1 MNISTDINRQVR
13 LAGILY
19 LAIILLGLWGELAVR
34 GTLVVAGD
42 AAATAERIA
51 ASPLLWRSGLV
62 GDVLMQVLDVPVIVV
77 FYLLLRPVNEGLAL
91 TATLLNLVQTAV
103 LVAERGQLLTPLLIS
118 GDAGAVQAFSV
129 AQQQAFSQ
137 LAIRLHAHGFGI
149 GLIFFG
155 FACLIRA
162 FLIYRSGLMPGPIAL
177 LLGGAGFCYLVNS
190 FALLLAPDIAAVLFP
205 AVLLPA
211 LVGEASLCCWMMF
224 RGIDLRRWRELRP
237 L

>member
-1 MNISTDINRQVR
+1 
-13 LAGILY
+13 
-19 LAIILLGLWGELAVR
+19 
-34 GTLVVAGD
+34 
-42 AAATAERIA
+42 
-51 ASPLLWRSGLV
+51 LV
-62 GDVLMQVLDVPVIVV
+62 GDLLMQVLDVPVIVV
-77 FYLLLRPVNEGLAL
+77 FYLLLRPVSESLAL

-118 GDAGAVQAFSV
+118 GDVSAVQAFSV

-162 FLIYRSGLMPGPIAL
+162 WLIYRSGLMPWPIAL

-190 FALLLAPDIAAVLFP
+190 FALLLAPDLAAALFP

-211 LVGEASLCCWMMF
+211 FVGEASLCVWMMF
-224 RGIDLRRWRELRP
+224 RGIDLERWRQLRP